1 MVGPWDAALRETR
14 PEAAP
19 PMPAA
24 LKEIWMEPF
33 GDRRTELV
41 VIGQDMDKAAVEAAL
56 RAAELTDA
64 ELDQY
69 KQRAAT
75 ALAKMQGKSGR
86 AAQSDAETVSAHSAI
101 ASFAGVSNWASGGVA
116 KFYIDRYLKYAHIAD
131 APELEVLGDTFEL
144 PLALSAA
151 IARVVEAFD
160 DLDCV
165 RGIHDAYVL
174 QVCERRVVPV
184 RKSSWR
190 RLDGRRDNLIYAQG
204 RDHSTKRAF
213 QRRSRHQT
221 GVRL

>member
-1 MVGPWDAALRETR
+1 MRGEASLAGRRLAIRLVGPWDAALRETR

-24 LKEIWMEPF
+24 LKAIWHEPF

-86 AAQSDAETVSAHSAI
+86 AAQSDAETLSAHSAI

-116 KFYIDRYLKYAHIAD
+116 KFYIDRYLKYAHVAD

-151 IARVVEAFD
+151 PLGV
-160 DLDCV
+160 
-165 RGIHDAYVL
+165 
-174 QVCERRVVPV
+174 VCETDWKGLNLCGNQPVRRV
-184 RKSSWR
+184 R
-190 RLDGRRDNLIYAQG
+190 
-204 RDHSTKRAF
+204 
-213 QRRSRHQT
+213 
-221 GVRL
+221 